1 MKKLKAWWLK
11 HKEAIDMGAKYI
23 IFTYAMTMGFWFTY
37 CLIWITAG
45 LPDNTWALWL
55 LFIFAV
61 ISERLFIKWLNN

>member
-1 MKKLKAWWLK
+1 
-11 HKEAIDMGAKYI
+11 MGAKYI